1 MQILVFL
8 VVCAV
13 LLAGAVFLIYNH
25 LVRLR
30 VQMRNA
36 FSQIDVQLKRRHE
49 LVPNLVNTARGY
61 LEHERETLESVMAAR
76 GRAVQAGGTASVQP
90 DDPAAMAQLLGAEQQ
105 LGGALGRLL
114 AVMEAYPD
122 LKADQTMRDLMEHLT
137 STDNRIA
144 FARQAY
150 NDAVMSYN
158 TAIQIFPNVLL
169 AGPMGFRGG
178 RYFETAG
185 AAERQ
190 APQVAF

>member
-1 MQILVFL
+1 MQIVVFM

-13 LLAGAVFLIYNH
+13 LAAGAVFWIYNH

-36 FSQIDVQLKRRHE
+36 FAQIDVQLKRRHE
-49 LVPNLVNTARGY
+49 LIPNLVDTARRY
-61 LEHERETLESVMAAR
+61 LAHERETLESVMAAR
-76 GRAVQAGGTASVQP
+76 TRAVQAGGTASVQP

-169 AGPMGFRGG
+169 AGPMGFRPG
-178 RYFETAG
+178 RFFEAAG
-185 AAERQ
+185 PAERQ
-190 APQVAF
+190 APRVVF

>member
-1 MQILVFL
+1 MDRTFRMQILVFL

-76 GRAVQAGGTASVQP
+76 GRARLLT
-90 DDPAAMAQLLGAEQQ
+90 PARVWFGIAKRLRRAIP
-105 LGGALGRLL
+105 RLL
-114 AVMEAYPD
+114 AGR
-122 LKADQTMRDLMEHLT
+122 KR
-137 STDNRIA
+137 R
-144 FARQAY
+144 
-150 NDAVMSYN
+150 
-158 TAIQIFPNVLL
+158 
-169 AGPMGFRGG
+169 AGGGACGLPAHRG
-178 RYFETAG
+178 
-185 AAERQ
+185 
-190 APQVAF
+190 